1 MTETG
6 STAPRVVV
14 RRGCYVCSA
23 CGADVSPGA
32 KYCPACRVSYDGGP
46 VPATPPSQDRRDN
59 SVRDAALL
67 AAVGWICWL
76 VPPGFLVRDLL
87 RLNSAT
93 GKPVEVVIAARR
105 QVILQAIVVVVDFVL
120 AIWIWGV
127 VLHVVKI

>member
-1 MTETG
+1 
-6 STAPRVVV
+6 
-14 RRGCYVCSA
+14 
-23 CGADVSPGA
+23 
-32 KYCPACRVSYDGGP
+32 VSYDGGP